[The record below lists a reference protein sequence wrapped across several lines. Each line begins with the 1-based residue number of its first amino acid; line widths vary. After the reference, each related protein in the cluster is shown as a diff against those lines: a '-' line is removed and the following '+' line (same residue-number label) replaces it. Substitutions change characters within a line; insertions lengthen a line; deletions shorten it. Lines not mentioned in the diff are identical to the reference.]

1 MIKVLSFCEEKIPSA
16 VLGVNNILEYI
27 SNKIEIK
34 FKFKKTYEVNSKDI
48 VDSDIIICVRGAS
61 DQDKDIIN
69 LAKKYKRL
77 TIYYLDDDL
86 WNIPKYASCA
96 PFYEN
101 NHTRKNMVEIMKK
114 CDILWTSNRN
124 IEKKYGCYFD
134 RKYVIDIP
142 IKIEKEKDK
151 NLRIEKNNQT
161 LVKICFAGS
170 IDHVHMFD
178 SMLSPVIN
186 NISQKYINKIEI
198 YIIGIMPKKLKQNSN
213 VKIIDFFDDIKDYYN
228 FVKENKFDIGLAPL
242 KETSFNSCKYYNK
255 FLDYT
260 SKGMVGVYSN
270 VEPYKFI
277 VKDKINGMLAENEIN
292 SWQETLEKLILSEE
306 FRNKLYDNAVKCIQK
321 DFSYE
326 NIALRVLNCIPELKN
341 KIENKIEKRN
351 WYLEK
356 KVDLNKNFIINRIIN
371 GFRIFGIKYLW
382 IGGKKIPYKVLN
394 YLKRKINYANKKE

>member
-1 MIKVLSFCEEKIPSA
+1 MIKVLSFCEQKIPSA

-86 WNIPKYASCA
+86 LNIPKYASCA

-371 GFRIFGIKYLW
+371 GFRIFGINYLW

>member
-1 MIKVLSFCEEKIPSA
+1 LIKVLSFCEEKIPSA

-86 WNIPKYASCA
+86 LNIPKYASCA

-101 NHTRKNMVEIMKK
+101 NHTRKNMVEIMEK

>member
-1 MIKVLSFCEEKIPSA
+1 
-16 VLGVNNILEYI
+16 
-27 SNKIEIK
+27 
-34 FKFKKTYEVNSKDI
+34 
-48 VDSDIIICVRGAS
+48 
-61 DQDKDIIN
+61 
-69 LAKKYKRL
+69 
-77 TIYYLDDDL
+77 
-86 WNIPKYASCA
+86 
-96 PFYEN
+96 
-101 NHTRKNMVEIMKK
+101 
-114 CDILWTSNRN
+114 
-124 IEKKYGCYFD
+124 
-134 RKYVIDIP
+134 
-142 IKIEKEKDK
+142 
-151 NLRIEKNNQT
+151 
-161 LVKICFAGS
+161 
-170 IDHVHMFD
+170 
-178 SMLSPVIN
+178 
-186 NISQKYINKIEI
+186 
-198 YIIGIMPKKLKQNSN
+198 MPKKLKQNSN

>member
-61 DQDKDIIN
+61 DQDKNIIN

-86 WNIPKYASCA
+86 LNIPKYASCA

-178 SMLSPVIN
+178 SMLAPVIN

-228 FVKENKFDIGLAPL
+228 FVKENKFHIGLAPL

-382 IGGKKIPYKVLN
+382 IGGEKIPYKVLN

>member
-86 WNIPKYASCA
+86 LNIPKYASCA

-178 SMLSPVIN
+178 SMLAPVIN

-228 FVKENKFDIGLAPL
+228 FVKENKFHIGLAPL

-321 DFSYE
+321 NFSYE

-356 KVDLNKNFIINRIIN
+356 KIDLNKNFIINRIIN

>member
-86 WNIPKYASCA
+86 LNIPKYASCA

-114 CDILWTSNRN
+114 SDILWTSNHN

-142 IKIEKEKDK
+142 IRIEKKKDK

-178 SMLSPVIN
+178 SMLAPVIN

-228 FVKENKFDIGLAPL
+228 FVKENKFHIGLAPL

-321 DFSYE
+321 NFSYE

>member
-86 WNIPKYASCA
+86 LNIPKYASCA

-277 VKDKINGMLAENEIN
+277 IKDKINGMLAENEIN

-382 IGGKKIPYKVLN
+382 IGGEKIPYKVLN